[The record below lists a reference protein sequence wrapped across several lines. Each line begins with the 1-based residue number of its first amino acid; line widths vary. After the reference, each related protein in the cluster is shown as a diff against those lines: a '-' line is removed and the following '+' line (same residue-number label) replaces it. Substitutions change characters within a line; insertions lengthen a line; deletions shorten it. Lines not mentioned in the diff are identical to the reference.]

1 MHKNKHISIYIK
13 HSTLIKGFYKVKIMI
28 VEDTETLQ
36 LNDLLLFKTE
46 EGQTLITQIKDL
58 SIGEILLEIVGGKA
72 EYLELEEIY

>member
-1 MHKNKHISIYIK
+1 
-13 HSTLIKGFYKVKIMI
+13 MI
-28 VEDTETLQ
+28 IEDTETLQ